1 MARSIGQ
8 VFFQA
13 LLDDRD
19 EQFRLQFER
28 DATQWFADWEA
39 EQLAARAKSEAL
51 LAEHVR
57 GVLSDRAADVELAR
71 AGHRYVLPSL
81 ATSVA
86 WRCAGGYSRAE
97 IWDELKRQLP
107 EVFA

>member
-1 MARSIGQ
+1 VR
-8 VFFQA
+8 
-13 LLDDRD
+13 RYP
-19 EQFRLQFER
+19 R
-28 DATQWFADWEA
+28 T
-39 EQLAARAKSEAL
+39 
-51 LAEHVR
+51 LAELQTLVEADCAVPAEYTIPNRELPMFRPPLEPLPACVR
-57 GVLSDRAADVELAR
+57 GVLSDRAADVGLAR

-97 IWDELKRQLP
+97 IWDELKRQIP

>member
-1 MARSIGQ
+1 MELMSDHDDWINDGRPITVTMSYGMGY
-8 VFFQA
+8 
-13 LLDDRD
+13 LL
-19 EQFRLQFER
+19 EPLP
-28 DATQWFADWEA
+28 TC
-39 EQLAARAKSEAL
+39 
-51 LAEHVR
+51 VR

-97 IWDELKRQLP
+97 IWDELKRQIP